1 MTKQQVKEPAMI
13 KLGVVDFDTSHVVE
27 FTKRLN
33 HKSDAKDQWVDGA
46 QVVIGCPG
54 KSEIMPERIP
64 GYVKEMQ
71 QLGVELVDKPEDMI
85 GKVDGM
91 LIESQEGGAHWPSA
105 RPFLEAGIPCYID
118 KPFTCSVNDARKI
131 IELADKKKVAIFSS
145 SSLRYATELVQ
156 YMKEKKHGAIIGCVA
171 YGPAPLFEKD
181 PKLNPG
187 LYHYGIHAVEIL
199 YTLMGPGCR
208 RVTCTHEK
216 DVDVATGQ
224 WKDGRVATVRGIRKG
239 RSDYGALAFTEK
251 GVYPVPIG
259 TAYIY
264 RELVKKIVEMFET
277 KRSPLDI
284 HETLEIVGFIEAAN
298 KSGSNHGSGEELASH

>member
-1 MTKQQVKEPAMI
+1 MI
-13 KLGVVDFDTSHVVE
+13 KLGVLDFDTSHVVE

-33 HKSDAKDQWVDGA
+33 HKGIAEDQWVNGA
-46 QVVIGCPG
+46 QVLIGCPG

-64 GYVKEMQ
+64 GYVKEMK

-118 KPFTCSVNDARKI
+118 KPFTCSVADARRI
-131 IELADKKKVAIFSS
+131 IDLADRKKVAIFSS
-145 SSLRYATELVQ
+145 SSLRYAPELMEYV
-156 YMKEKKHGAIIGCVA
+156 KEKKHGAILGCIA
-171 YGPAPLFEKD
+171 YGPASLFEKD

-199 YTLMGPGCR
+199 YTLMGPGCQ

-216 DVDVATGQ
+216 DVDIATGQ
-224 WKDGRVATVRGIRKG
+224 WKDGRLATVRGNRKG
-239 RSDYGALAFTEK
+239 PYEYGALAFTEK
-251 GVYPVPIG
+251 GAQPVPIG
-259 TAYIY
+259 MKYTY

-277 KRSPLDI
+277 KKSPLDI
-284 HETLEIVGFIEAAN
+284 HETLEIVAFIEAAN
-298 KSGSNHGSGEELASH
+298 KSGSNHGAGEALAL